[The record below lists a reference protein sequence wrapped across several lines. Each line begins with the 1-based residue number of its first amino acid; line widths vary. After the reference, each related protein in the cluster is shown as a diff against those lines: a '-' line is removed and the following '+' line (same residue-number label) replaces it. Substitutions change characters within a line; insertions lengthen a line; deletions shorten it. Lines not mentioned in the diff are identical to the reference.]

1 MRERERKRAE
11 RGWEREWEKERGGSG
26 WKEGVKR
33 SSCE

>member
-1 MRERERKRAE
+1 MRGGKEESIEK
-11 RGWEREWEKERGGSG
+11 GWEREWEKERGGSG